1 MHIKDIYFQNSKKGG
16 WVVLAELQEYDG
28 TNSDVLGTLQIN
40 EYILIYFIKKK
51 DHPEQNNIHLI
62 YQEG

>member
-1 MHIKDIYFQNSKKGG
+1 M
-16 WVVLAELQEYDG
+16 LAELQEYDG